1 MADFLVFLAQALS
14 AFGAKLS
21 SAAPVPWP
29 LLIAAMLPV
38 YVALLSVVVWWMRG
52 RAWRVRCA
60 YPNTT
65 SGHPCRNIV
74 IGEWRRCHHHRGRR
88 QRRTD
93 QHVVVPG
100 LRRWQTVTRS
110 GQVSSR
116 SDQMGRGL
124 LRMKGRGS
132 TLLYRRGFARPPGD
146 VIRILPAWSREVLE
160 LVRVARRRLQAVHA
174 TPQHWR
180 AILWPAAPL
189 VGGVAD
195 RLPVVI
201 RATRA
206 SLYTVATGLLLVAIT
221 VALPAAAKQYANY
234 ASALFFVCTWALLK
248 QGVWLAE
255 SQWLRL
261 AAKDS
266 WRWAWPFL
274 LFSVLGGT
282 ALQL

>member
-14 AFGAKLS
+14 TSGRWLS
-21 SAAPVPWP
+21 RAAPVPWP
-29 LLIAAMLPV
+29 LLIAALLPA
-38 YVALLSVVVWWMRG
+38 YVAALSIAIWWMRG
-52 RAWRVRCA
+52 QAWQVRCA

-65 SGHPCRNIV
+65 KGHSCRNV
-74 IGEWRRCHHHRGRR
+74 VAGEWRRCHHHRGRR
-88 QRRTD
+88 RRRTD

-116 SDQMGRGL
+116 DDEMGRGL
-124 LRMKGRGS
+124 LRLNGRVS

-146 VIRILPAWSREVLE
+146 VRRILPAWWREVLE
-160 LVRVARRRLQAVHA
+160 LARVAQQRLHA
-174 TPQHWR
+174 LRAAPRGWR
-180 AILWPAAPL
+180 TILWPTPPQ
-189 VGGVAD
+189 VGGVAE

-206 SLYTVATGLLLVAIT
+206 SLYMVAAGLLLVTIT
-221 VALPAAAKQYANY
+221 VVLPSRAAQCVNY
-234 ASALFFVCTWALLK
+234 ASALSFVCTWAVLK

-255 SQWLRL
+255 DRWMRL
-261 AAKDS
+261 AARDS

-274 LFSVLGGT
+274 LFSVLGGA
-282 ALQL
+282 ALQ